1 MPHQLSHTTFLAALL
16 FASIHVFTPHQ
27 LAAQKP
33 SQDDGPVGV
42 FSSRTEYDQFMGTA
56 KRTAYGPDGSPEL
69 QAMIPMLNDI
79 ALNQPIGMTAEQYDT
94 AERSTLGLLSDK
106 AIRGEI
112 EMIDS
117 QYDQLQNLN
126 TDIQKRM
133 AQQIRGLDFSNTDS
147 LVDRIRQ
154 LRDQAQTDLNS
165 LLLPHQLERLQ
176 EIRMQSLLR
185 RRSLVDVLTNDPI
198 KSKVKI
204 TDEQSDELREAE
216 KEIAAEL
223 RQKIAKL
230 QEEAREQLLSR
241 LKPAQKQEVKK
252 MIGDAF
258 EFANAENKTKAGS
271 RAKQKPT
278 KGTKK

>member
-1 MPHQLSHTTFLAALL
+1 MPIRFSYISFLSAILVLSVIL
-16 FASIHVFTPHQ
+16 FTPDP

-79 ALNQPIGMTAEQYDT
+79 ALNQPIGLTAEQYDT

-106 AIRGEI
+106 TIRGEI

-117 QYDQLQNLN
+117 QYDQLRSLN
-126 TDIQKRM
+126 ADIQKRM
-133 AQQIRGLDFSNTDS
+133 AQEIRELDFGNTDN

-154 LRDQAQTDLNS
+154 MRDQAQTDLNG

-176 EIRMQSLLR
+176 QISMQSLLR
-185 RRSLVDVLTNDPI
+185 RRSLVDVLTNDPV

-216 KEIAAEL
+216 KEIEAEL
-223 RQKIAKL
+223 RRKIAKL

-241 LKPAQKQEVKK
+241 LKPTQKKEVKE

-258 EFANAENKTKAGS
+258 EFANAENEAKARS
-271 RAKQKPT
+271 RAKRKPS
-278 KGTKK
+278 KGVKK